1 MKRPYTKK
9 SEYWKTRKAAA
20 APIVQAVAQ
29 TPAQPIAAVP
39 LKSPTIEN
47 LEFGG
52 SSFEGD
58 LSGRGGQEVVVAR
71 RTSSGE
77 KDEYTSSSLFLLK
90 DSNSKAHLAAMPLP
104 YEYTEDGADIQETIE
119 LCQRAYA
126 NVAIFT
132 NSINLMAEY
141 SNGDYKVTG
150 GTAKSKKFVKNW
162 LAKFANIEELKEKF
176 YLEFWRSGNVFVYRV
191 VGSGSKEAFEVT
203 DQDIKTERV
212 SLPVKYVF
220 LNPASIVLRN
230 PVNGDQL
237 FFKRISEYESAKA
250 RDPESF
256 ARQLIDTQN
265 AEKDIG
271 GAFRSK
277 GIKLLPLD
285 DTKIVYKSAKRM
297 DYEPFAIPFGYPV
310 LDDINLKL
318 EMKSMDKAI
327 SRIIAKSLL
336 LVTMGTDT
344 DKGGVNPKNIAAMQT
359 LLKKDAMGRAL
370 VSDYTTKAEFILP
383 DLKKVIFKE
392 KYDVVNEDIKDG
404 LSSLLFGTEAKYG
417 NVQTKAII
425 FVKRMEPAIKA
436 FEAFINKE
444 IEVACAAA
452 GLIKPPTVKMCRVD
466 IQNQAEIQ
474 KIAMR
479 LLELGVVVP
488 EDAVEMIQNGKFPDG
503 ETLVDKQGEFVKQRE
518 DKKFNPLAGG
528 VPMFEA
534 PVSAVAGP
542 KAGAP
547 TAAPKAGT
555 GRPKAKTMASVTLE
569 DLTFVAKKATELE
582 THILDTMKTK
592 IGAANEALAS
602 ELSEAIVQS
611 KPVEEW
617 IATASSCLESPEKMD
632 LLVPDENIAKASMEH
647 GCTDYEAAIF
657 THAQKNFLKN
667 AKSV

>member
-1 MKRPYTKK
+1 MTRPYTKK
-9 SEYWKTRKAAA
+9 SEYWQTRKAAA
-20 APIVQAVAQ
+20 TPVVQAVAQ
-29 TPAQPIAAVP
+29 TPAQPIAVAP
-39 LKSPTIEN
+39 LMSPAIPDIG
-47 LEFGG
+47 FGG

-58 LSGRGGQEVVVAR
+58 LSGRSGQEVVVAR

-77 KDEYTSSSLFLLK
+77 KDEYTSTSLFLLK

-104 YEYTEDGADIQETIE
+104 YEYTDDGADIQETIE

-126 NVAIFT
+126 NVAIFS

-141 SNGDYKVTG
+141 SNGDYKITG
-150 GTAKSKKFVKNW
+150 GTAKSKKFAKNW
-162 LAKFANIEELKEKF
+162 LAKFADMEGLKEKF

-203 DQDIKTERV
+203 EQDIKTDRV

-250 RDPESF
+250 REPENF

-265 AEKDIG
+265 SKKDIG
-271 GAFRSK
+271 EFRSK

-285 DTKIVYKSAKRM
+285 ETKIVYKSAKRM
-297 DYEPFAIPFGYPV
+297 DYEPFAIPFGFPV

-318 EMKSMDKAI
+318 EMKAMDKAI
-327 SRIIAKSLL
+327 SRIVTKSML
-336 LVTMGTDT
+336 LVTMGDQP
-344 DKGGVNPKNIAAMQT
+344 DKGGINPKNLAAMNL

-370 VSDYTTKAEFILP
+370 VSDYTTKAEFVLP
-383 DLKKVIFKE
+383 DLKQVLFKE

-425 FVKRMEPAIKA
+425 FVKRMEPAIKS

-444 IEVACAAA
+444 LEIACAAA

-474 KIAMR
+474 KIALR

-488 EDAVEMIQNGKFPDG
+488 EDAVEMIQNGKYPDG
-503 ETLVDKQGEFVKQRE
+503 ETLADKQTEYVKQRE
-518 DKKFNPLAGG
+518 DGKFNPLTGG
-528 VPMFEA
+528 VPMVEA
-534 PVSAVAGP
+534 PDSGDASP

-547 TAAPKAGT
+547 TAAPKAQT
-555 GRPKAKTMASVTLE
+555 GRPKTKTMASVTLK
-569 DLTFVAKKATELE
+569 DLAFVAKKATELE
-582 THILDTMKTK
+582 THILDTMKSK
-592 IGAANEALAS
+592 LGAANEALAS

-617 IATASSCLESPEKMD
+617 VATASSCLESPEKMD
-632 LLVPDENIAKASMEH
+632 LLVTDENVAKTSMEH

-667 AKSV
+667 TNNV